1 MKALVTAVT
10 AATALWVLSP
20 EPAQSMSLVNLG
32 QAARDVSPLVQN
44 VGYVCGPYR
53 CWWRPG
59 YGYGPVNVVGGVPYC
74 YGWIGYGACAY
85 VGSAGPYGWAYRGW
99 W

>member
-1 MKALVTAVT
+1 
-10 AATALWVLSP
+10 LSP
-20 EPAQSMSLVNLG
+20 APARSMPLGNLS
-32 QAARDVSPLVQN
+32 QAARDGSSLVEN
-44 VGYVCGPYR
+44 VGYVCGLYR

-74 YGWIGYGACAY
+74 YGRIGYGACAI
-85 VGSAGPYGWAYRGW
+85 VGSGGPYGWW

>member
-1 MKALVTAVT
+1 MKTF
-10 AATALWVLSP
+10 ATALTTVAALWALSP
-20 EPAQSMSLVNLG
+20 APARSMPLG
-32 QAARDVSPLVQN
+32 DLAQAARDGAPLVQT

-74 YGWIGYGACAY
+74 YGRIGYGACAI
-85 VGSAGPYGWAYRGW
+85 VGSGGPYGWW